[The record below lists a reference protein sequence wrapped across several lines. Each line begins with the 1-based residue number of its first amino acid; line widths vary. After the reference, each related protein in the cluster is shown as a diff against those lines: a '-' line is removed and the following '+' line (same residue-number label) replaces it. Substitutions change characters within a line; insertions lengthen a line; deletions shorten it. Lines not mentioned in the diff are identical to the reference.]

1 MYSAA
6 LYSKADLV
14 FNGTGTLNVNAGY
27 RNGIKSNDDLK
38 IVSGEFNVTST
49 EDGII
54 GKYPVSKWWNAGR
67 SRWYGTRLK
76 KIDDVWNLIQKNK
89 IVSSKNA

>member
-27 RNGIKSNDDLK
+27 RNGIKSNDGIQAENILL
-38 IVSGEFNVTST
+38 VSG
-49 EDGII
+49 GMQ
-54 GKYPVSKWWNAGR
+54 GGAGGMAPGGR
-67 SRWYGTRLK
+67 R
-76 KIDDVWNLIQKNK
+76 
-89 IVSSKNA
+89 